1 MSDSEYDKRLAEIRE
16 EMADCGLSSLLV
28 WGEPHGTHGVL
39 SSTNDIGYVTNWPLR
54 HPGMGVA
61 LLVVPLE
68 DDPVILVTG
77 PEGGATRARDISHFD
92 DIRRVDP
99 EQLAETS
106 SSILSA
112 ETTDDGNIGVVRLD
126 DVPFWLYEELLT
138 EFSRDSLIDASTV
151 FEQLRVIKS
160 DAQVS
165 RLETAAE
172 TADAMFET
180 LADRIGVGVERA
192 AVTAEMEHTAK
203 RTGAEFATT
212 WLSSGARGGR
222 EQWMEP
228 RRTPGTFQEGELF
241 VAGVQVVHDDY
252 WGHSIRMGTL
262 GDSTPEQQEI
272 FDVVT
277 EAQSVIVDNAAPG
290 VELFELY
297 DAVQSVYES
306 HGYGNGFRSL
316 HGLGLR
322 YGGPPKFPRQGS
334 DFDRSALSM
343 ELEAGMVFEAHPNI
357 WAGPAGDVTGAL
369 GDMVVVTENGS
380 EFMTEFSRELAVHN

>member
-1 MSDSEYDKRLAEIRE
+1 MSDPDYERRLSEIRDG
-16 EMADCGLSSLLV
+16 MADRGLSSVLV

-39 SSTNDIGYVTNWPLR
+39 SATNDIGYVTNWPLR

-61 LLVVPLE
+61 LLVVPLK
-68 DDPVILVTG
+68 DDPVMLVTG
-77 PEGGATRARDISHFD
+77 PEGGTARARSLSHFD
-92 DIRRVDP
+92 DIRHVNP
-99 EQLAETS
+99 EQLAATADTV
-106 SSILSA
+106 LSGH
-112 ETTDDGNIGVVRLD
+112 DDSDGDVGVVRLD
-126 DVPFWLYEELLT
+126 DIPFWLYEDLST
-138 EFSRDSLIDASTV
+138 EFSAESLVDAAAV
-151 FEQLRVIKS
+151 FEQFRVVKS
-160 DAQVS
+160 DAQIS

-180 LADRIGVGVERA
+180 LAERIGVGVERA

-203 RTGAEFATT
+203 LAGAEFATT
-212 WLSSGARGGR
+212 WLSSGPRGGT

-228 RRTPGTFQEGELF
+228 RQTPGTFQEGELF
-241 VAGVQVVHDDY
+241 AAGVQVVHDDY

-262 GDSTPEQQEI
+262 GDPTPEQRGI
-272 FDVVT
+272 FEVVT
-277 EAQSVIVDNAAPG
+277 EAQQVIVKNAAPG
-290 VELFELY
+290 VELSELY
-297 DAVQSVYES
+297 AAVQSVYES

-357 WAGPAGDVTGAL
+357 WAGPSGDVTGAL
-369 GDMVVVTENGS
+369 GDMVVVTEDGS
-380 EFMTEFSRELAVHN
+380 EYMTTFPRELSVYQ